1 MTDEEQRA
9 PAFEAPHPNGA
20 VHQSGIT
27 HARRVRRRLYL
38 IGGILFMGVWI
49 FAIVWSVTVTTKSPE
64 RLDGAAADAVNAACL
79 NAQRQLNALP
89 NPYPILGADRVARLR
104 AENVVLRGMLTQ
116 VRTVDPAHKTPT
128 TALRGWTDDWSRV
141 IDARATYA
149 GQLEAGKSDPTKKV
163 KFVLPSDSGALEP
176 VTSKMDDF
184 VRENHPNI
192 DACFTNALQADVV
205 EGQRVYG
212 KPDPQ

>member
-1 MTDEEQRA
+1 MADEDEPE

-20 VHQSGIT
+20 VHQAGVS
-27 HARRVRRRLYL
+27 HARRVRRRLIL
-38 IGGILFMGVWI
+38 AGAILFVGVWI

-64 RLDGAAADAVNAACL
+64 RLDGGAANAVDAACSR
-79 NAQRQLNALP
+79 AQHQLNALP
-89 NPYPILGADRVARLR
+89 NSYPIQGADRVARVR
-104 AENVVLRGMLTQ
+104 AENVVLRAMTNQ
-116 VRTVDPAHKTPT
+116 FRAVDPQHKTPAN
-128 TALRGWTDDWSRV
+128 ALRGWTDDWSRL

-149 GQLEAGKSDPTKKV
+149 NELDAGKSDPTKKV
-163 KFVLPSDSGALEP
+163 KFVLPSDAGALEP
-176 VTSKMDDF
+176 VTNKMDDF

-205 EGQRVYG
+205 EGPRAYG